1 MAKARRDSPA
11 SEALEALRR
20 HLRDLESIVP
30 SLSRPTARKTRA
42 ILDDIRRDIEK
53 TAARL
58 DPIREPSSL
67 FDPADPDTAG
77 RLVVLALLAQPRV
90 PLDLIARTYGAG
102 VYAIYYCGNHPFY
115 SSISRTETPIYVGKA
130 DPKESHARTAREQG
144 DRLYGRLKD
153 HRKIIRQ
160 AESYGMER
168 HASHPLKISDFECR
182 RLVTVTN
189 AQLVAEKHL
198 INLFRPVWNS
208 DVDVCWGISKH
219 GDREGRSNTRSPWYV
234 VHPIEYWASQTN
246 LKDARGAERIIE
258 DIKRHFDTVP
268 IFIDRDKIVEKFLG
282 NFAQDPMIE
291 VMPVEDDGNDDDEN

>member
-1 MAKARRDSPA
+1 MAKSRRDSPA
-11 SEALEALRR
+11 SDALEALRR
-20 HLRDLESIVP
+20 HLKELEGIVP
-30 SLSRPTARKTRA
+30 SLSRTAARKTRA
-42 ILDDIRRDIEK
+42 LLDDIRNDIEK

-67 FDPADPDTAG
+67 FDPADSEMAG

-90 PLDLIARTYGAG
+90 PLDLVARTYGAG
-102 VYAIYYCGNHPFY
+102 VYAIYYRGEHPYY
-115 SSISRTETPIYVGKA
+115 SPISRTETPIYVGKA

-153 HRKIIRQ
+153 HRKIIRL
-160 AESYGMER
+160 AESYALEKHDR
-168 HASHPLKISDFECR
+168 HPLKIIDFECR

-234 VHPIEYWASQTN
+234 VHPIEYWASQTK
-246 LKDARGAERIIE
+246 LKDARTSERIID
-258 DIKRHFDTVP
+258 DIRRHFATVP
-268 IFIDRDKIVEKFLG
+268 IFTDRDRIVDEFLE
-282 NFAQDPMIE
+282 NFVQDPMIE
-291 VMPVEDDGNDDDEN
+291 AAPIEDDGDENDEN